1 MTNKYKPHV
10 LVLPEDD
17 ANRQIANGFIL
28 NVNIKGPVI
37 QILPIADG
45 WMKLIAKFEQEHINA
60 LRDYPDRQLVL
71 LIDFDN
77 HLDRLTW
84 IQAKIPPDIENR
96 VFVLGVL
103 SEPETL
109 KASLNHQG
117 FEAIGASL
125 SQDCVNNSEVVWGHA
140 LLKHNR
146 TELIRLINYVKPI
159 LFDS

>member
-28 NVNIKGPVI
+28 NGKIKSRAI

-45 WMKLIAKFEQEHINA
+45 WTKLIAKFEQEHINA
-60 LRDYPDRQLVL
+60 LRDYPERQMVL

-77 HLDRLTW
+77 HLDRLAR
-84 IQAKIPPDIENR
+84 IQAKIPSDIANR

-103 SEPETL
+103 SEPERL

-117 FEAIGASL
+117 FEAIGISL
-125 SQDCVNNSEVVWGHA
+125 SQDCENNSQIVWGHA
-140 LLKHNR
+140 LLRHNI
-146 TELIRLINYVKPI
+146 TELIRLVEYVKPI